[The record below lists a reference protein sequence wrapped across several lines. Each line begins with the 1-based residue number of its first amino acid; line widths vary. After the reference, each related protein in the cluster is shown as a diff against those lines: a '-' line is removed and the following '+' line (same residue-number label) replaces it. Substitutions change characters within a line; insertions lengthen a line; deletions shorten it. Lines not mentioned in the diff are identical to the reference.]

1 MTALNEVNG
10 IGPSLAEALVKH
22 GFDSAES
29 IAAAT
34 PEALVAVPGI
44 GAASAPRL
52 IEAAKEVAGGT
63 DAPALDPAPEPEL
76 VTPVP
81 DPVVLAE
88 PAKDNG
94 EPKAE
99 PEPEIPTAAKPAK
112 KKPVKKSKKTDDK
125 KSKKTKSDKK
135 SKPEPK
141 KSDVKK
147 SDVKKSEKKKSEKEK
162 SDNKKDAKKKLE
174 KAAKRM
180 SDKLKALKKKLSKK
194 SKPSKKK
201 KTSK

>member
-52 IEAAKEVAGGT
+52 IEAAKEVAGGP

-88 PAKDNG
+88 PAKDNA
-94 EPKAE
+94 EPEAE
-99 PEPEIPTAAKPAK
+99 PEPEIPTAPKPAK

-125 KSKKTKSDKK
+125 KRKKTESDKK
-135 SKPEPK
+135 TTAEP
-141 KSDVKK
+141 KK
-147 SDVKKSEKKKSEKEK
+147 SDVKKSEKKKSDKEK
-162 SDNKKDAKKKLE
+162 SDKKKDAKKKLE
-174 KAAKRM
+174 EAGAAV
-180 SDKLKALKKKLSKK
+180 DLK
-194 SKPSKKK
+194 
-201 KTSK
+201 